1 MSRKM
6 LIRQTMVKGEH
17 SRGVFKGSPVSLSIA
32 EAIMDCKYVNA
43 VSLYRLEAIL
53 EYEDIED
60 NGLDILLQANIE
72 AEQII
77 HNMNH

>member
-1 MSRKM
+1 
-6 LIRQTMVKGEH
+6 
-17 SRGVFKGSPVSLSIA
+17 
-32 EAIMDCKYVNA
+32 MDCKYVNA

>member
-1 MSRKM
+1 MNAD
-6 LIRQTMVKGEH
+6 
-17 SRGVFKGSPVSLSIA
+17 FKGTHYGA
-32 EAIMDCKYVNA
+32 FT
-43 VSLYRLEAIL
+43 
-53 EYEDIED
+53 YEDIED